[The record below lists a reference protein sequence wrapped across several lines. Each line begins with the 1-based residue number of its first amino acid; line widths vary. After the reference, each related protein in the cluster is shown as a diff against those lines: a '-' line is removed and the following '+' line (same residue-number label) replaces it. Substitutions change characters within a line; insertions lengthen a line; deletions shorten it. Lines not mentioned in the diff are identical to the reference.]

1 VRPGSCW
8 SPGASVG
15 NTGQATLQKTLVVG
29 NAAGANGAFGVAQ
42 GGGINNVSVGGP
54 PPQLTVANGVV
65 TANRLTGS
73 PGITLQ
79 GGGIFTAFPVTLTGT
94 VIAGK
99 PTGSV
104 LRVLSNSGRMWP
116 RATPALVAVVLVAA
130 ATACG
135 GAGVDKAGG
144 PAATKPVVLTL
155 AAHDDD
161 YAFGSFAAAVERI
174 SGGSMRINVVN
185 SWRNYEVDY
194 ERGIVDDVRTGRVQ
208 LGIVG
213 VRVWDTLGVTSF
225 RALVAPF
232 LVDSLPLERRAW
244 RARSRAGA
252 LAGVERRGSRR
263 YRPSARPAA
272 QAVRDHARPRRT
284 GGLRGRDDRGPYR
297 RRSRARRSVRW
308 ARRPGGT
315 YPAALSGVDGADL
328 DPATIVLTATTSP
341 LAPSPP
347 TWFSGPRRR
356 RSS

>member
-1 VRPGSCW
+1 
-8 SPGASVG
+8 
-15 NTGQATLQKTLVVG
+15 
-29 NAAGANGAFGVAQ
+29 
-42 GGGINNVSVGGP
+42 
-54 PPQLTVANGVV
+54 
-65 TANRLTGS
+65 
-73 PGITLQ
+73 
-79 GGGIFTAFPVTLTGT
+79 
-94 VIAGK
+94 
-99 PTGSV
+99 
-104 LRVLSNSGRMWP
+104 VLSNSGRMWP

-232 LVDSLPLERRAW
+232 LVDSLPLERRALE
-244 RARSRAGA
+244 SPLAGRA
-252 LAGVERRGSRR
+252 LAGVERRGVVGIALL
-263 YRPSARPAA
+263 P
-272 QAVRDHARPRRT
+272 
-284 GGLRGRDDRGPYR
+284 GRL
-297 RRSRARRSVRW
+297 
-308 ARRPGGT
+308 RRPFGITRALVGPEDYEGATIGVRIGGVARAT
-315 YPAALSGVDGADL
+315 FRALGATARGYVSGGLSGVDGADL
-328 DPATIVLTATTSP
+328 DPATIVLDGYDEPSRTLTANVVLWPKAQTIVMNRKAFATLTSK
-341 LAPSPP
+341 
-347 TWFSGPRRR
+347 
-356 RSS
+356 